1 MRSRNYAGALVAVA
15 LVTPLVARG
24 APDAS
29 GSDQYSAAITPT
41 AVQPSQSALY
51 EIDLKSHPRAPDSA
65 NEAEIDIPDGFS
77 IDTSPIAITSCS
89 ATVWDATVDTAASRI
104 VATSAP
110 GAELCPGGTLSVS
123 FSATGPAGE
132 DVYLWTTRL
141 TGASGPFTLAG
152 SQPTTTV
159 DGTAPET
166 SLDAHPP
173 NPSGRDASFSFSGN
187 DAGGT
192 GVAGFECDLDGGGFT
207 ACTSPQA
214 YSGLAD
220 GSHTFQVRAHD
231 AVGNIDPTPASFAW
245 TVDGTP
251 PDTSIEAHPPDP
263 NGVGDA
269 SFSFSGNDAGGT
281 GVAGF
286 ECDLDGGGFTACTSP
301 QAYSGL
307 ADGSHTFQ
315 VRAHDAVGNIDP
327 TPASFAWTVDGT
339 PPDTSIEA
347 HPPDPNGVG
356 DASFSFS
363 GNDAGGTGVAG
374 FECDLDGGGF
384 TACTSPQAYS
394 GLADGSHTFQVRAHD
409 AVGNIDPTPS
419 SFTWLIDTL
428 RPVVTLSDQPPTLT
442 NRTSATFSFSSS
454 QSGSTFACS
463 LDSGA
468 FTSCTSPLVYSN
480 LSDRA
485 HTFAVQATALG
496 NTGPATTYSWTVDT
510 TAPETAIVSGP
521 GTNSNSPAASFTF
534 TSSEAASTFL
544 CSLDSA
550 GLTPCTPPKTYA
562 GLGDGLH
569 TFRVQAVDAAGNADA
584 TPASYAW
591 TISEVG
597 PATADHTP
605 PGDVGHL
612 KRSVAYGLLKLTW
625 TSPPDGDF
633 DHVTVLV
640 STSAKRA
647 AGVVAY
653 QGPASTYTERRF
665 KNGLYY
671 RYVVVSYD
679 HSGNASHGIATVVP
693 ASVLLRSP
701 RDGATVRK
709 APSLVWTTVP
719 KATFYNV
726 QLYNRGRKV
735 LSAWPTAAKLALA
748 PKWSYAGRRF
758 KLERGAYEWYVWPA
772 FGTRSKFRYGQ
783 LLGQGTFRFR

>member
-173 NPSGRDASFSFSGN
+173 NPSGR
-187 DAGGT
+187 
-192 GVAGFECDLDGGGFT
+192 
-207 ACTSPQA
+207 
-214 YSGLAD
+214 
-220 GSHTFQVRAHD
+220 
-231 AVGNIDPTPASFAW
+231 
-245 TVDGTP
+245 
-251 PDTSIEAHPPDP
+251 
-263 NGVGDA
+263 DA

>member
-1 MRSRNYAGALVAVA
+1 MRSRNYAGALVAIA

-89 ATVWDATVDTAASRI
+89 ATVWDATVDAAASRI

-132 DVYLWTTRL
+132 DVYMWTTRL

-207 ACTSPQA
+207 ACTSPQG

-231 AVGNIDPTPASFAW
+231 AVGNIDPTPASF
-245 TVDGTP
+245 T
-251 PDTSIEAHPPDP
+251 
-263 NGVGDA
+263 
-269 SFSFSGNDAGGT
+269 
-281 GVAGF
+281 
-286 ECDLDGGGFTACTSP
+286 
-301 QAYSGL
+301 
-307 ADGSHTFQ
+307 
-315 VRAHDAVGNIDP
+315 
-327 TPASFAWTVDGT
+327 WTVDGT

-442 NRTSATFSFSSS
+442 NRTSATFSFSSN
-454 QSGSTFACS
+454 QSSSTFACS

-562 GLGDGLH
+562 GLGDGAH

>member
-1 MRSRNYAGALVAVA
+1 MRSRNYAGALVAIA

-89 ATVWDATVDTAASRI
+89 ATAWDATVDTAASRI

-220 GSHTFQVRAHD
+220 GSHTFQVRAHG

-245 TVDGTP
+245 T
-251 PDTSIEAHPPDP
+251 I
-263 NGVGDA
+263 
-269 SFSFSGNDAGGT
+269 
-281 GVAGF
+281 
-286 ECDLDGGGFTACTSP
+286 
-301 QAYSGL
+301 
-307 ADGSHTFQ
+307 
-315 VRAHDAVGNIDP
+315 
-327 TPASFAWTVDGT
+327 DGT

-510 TAPETAIVSGP
+510 TAPETAVVSGP

-569 TFRVQAVDAAGNADA
+569 TFRVQAVDAAGHADA

-591 TISEVG
+591 TIREVG
-597 PATADHTP
+597 
-605 PGDVGHL
+605 
-612 KRSVAYGLLKLTW
+612 
-625 TSPPDGDF
+625 
-633 DHVTVLV
+633 
-640 STSAKRA
+640 
-647 AGVVAY
+647 
-653 QGPASTYTERRF
+653 
-665 KNGLYY
+665 
-671 RYVVVSYD
+671 
-679 HSGNASHGIATVVP
+679 
-693 ASVLLRSP
+693 
-701 RDGATVRK
+701 
-709 APSLVWTTVP
+709 
-719 KATFYNV
+719 
-726 QLYNRGRKV
+726 
-735 LSAWPTAAKLALA
+735 
-748 PKWSYAGRRF
+748 
-758 KLERGAYEWYVWPA
+758 
-772 FGTRSKFRYGQ
+772 
-783 LLGQGTFRFR
+783 

>member
-1 MRSRNYAGALVAVA
+1 MRSRNYAGALVAIA

-89 ATVWDATVDTAASRI
+89 ATAWDATVDTAASRI

-132 DVYLWTTRL
+132 GVYLWTTRL

-327 TPASFAWTVDGT
+327 TPASF
-339 PPDTSIEA
+339 
-347 HPPDPNGVG
+347 
-356 DASFSFS
+356 
-363 GNDAGGTGVAG
+363 
-374 FECDLDGGGF
+374 
-384 TACTSPQAYS
+384 
-394 GLADGSHTFQVRAHD
+394 
-409 AVGNIDPTPS
+409 
-419 SFTWLIDTL
+419 TWLIDTL

-521 GTNSNSPAASFTF
+521 GTNSYSPAASFTF

-653 QGPASTYTERRF
+653 QGRASTYTERRF
-665 KNGLYY
+665 RNGLYY

-748 PKWSYAGRRF
+748 QKWSYAGRRF
-758 KLERGAYEWYVWPA
+758 KLERGAYQWYVWPA
-772 FGTRSKFRYGQ
+772 FGPRSKFRYGQ

>member
-327 TPASFAWTVDGT
+327 TPASF
-339 PPDTSIEA
+339 
-347 HPPDPNGVG
+347 
-356 DASFSFS
+356 
-363 GNDAGGTGVAG
+363 
-374 FECDLDGGGF
+374 
-384 TACTSPQAYS
+384 
-394 GLADGSHTFQVRAHD
+394 
-409 AVGNIDPTPS
+409 
-419 SFTWLIDTL
+419 TWLIDTL

-442 NRTSATFSFSSS
+442 NRTSATFSFSSN
-454 QSGSTFACS
+454 QSSSTFACS

-521 GTNSNSPAASFTF
+521 GTNSYSPAASFTF

>member
-173 NPSGRDASFSFSGN
+173 NPSGR
-187 DAGGT
+187 
-192 GVAGFECDLDGGGFT
+192 
-207 ACTSPQA
+207 
-214 YSGLAD
+214 
-220 GSHTFQVRAHD
+220 
-231 AVGNIDPTPASFAW
+231 
-245 TVDGTP
+245 
-251 PDTSIEAHPPDP
+251 
-263 NGVGDA
+263 DA

-597 PATADHTP
+597 RATADHTP

>member
-327 TPASFAWTVDGT
+327 TPASFAWT
-339 PPDTSIEA
+339 
-347 HPPDPNGVG
+347 
-356 DASFSFS
+356 
-363 GNDAGGTGVAG
+363 
-374 FECDLDGGGF
+374 
-384 TACTSPQAYS
+384 
-394 GLADGSHTFQVRAHD
+394 
-409 AVGNIDPTPS
+409 
-419 SFTWLIDTL
+419 IDTL

-521 GTNSNSPAASFTF
+521 GTNSYSPAASFTF

-544 CSLDSA
+544 CSLDAA

-562 GLGDGLH
+562 GLGDGAH

-653 QGPASTYTERRF
+653 QGRASTYTERRF
-665 KNGLYY
+665 RNGLYY

-735 LSAWPTAAKLALA
+735 LSTWPTAAKLALA
-748 PKWSYAGRRF
+748 QKWSFAGRRF
-758 KLERGAYEWYVWPA
+758 KLERGAYQWYVWPA
-772 FGTRSKFRYGQ
+772 FGPRSKFRYGQ

>member
-89 ATVWDATVDTAASRI
+89 ATAWDATVDTAASRI

-132 DVYLWTTRL
+132 GVYLWTTRL

-173 NPSGRDASFSFSGN
+173 DPNGRDASFSFSGN

-231 AVGNIDPTPASFAW
+231 AVGNIDPTPASF
-245 TVDGTP
+245 T
-251 PDTSIEAHPPDP
+251 
-263 NGVGDA
+263 
-269 SFSFSGNDAGGT
+269 
-281 GVAGF
+281 
-286 ECDLDGGGFTACTSP
+286 
-301 QAYSGL
+301 
-307 ADGSHTFQ
+307 
-315 VRAHDAVGNIDP
+315 
-327 TPASFAWTVDGT
+327 WTVDGT

-442 NRTSATFSFSSS
+442 NRTSATFSFSSN
-454 QSGSTFACS
+454 QSSSTFACS

-653 QGPASTYTERRF
+653 QGRASTYTERRF
-665 KNGLYY
+665 RNGLYY

>member
-1 MRSRNYAGALVAVA
+1 MVMRSRNYAGALVAVA

-173 NPSGRDASFSFSGN
+173 DPNGRDASFSFSGN

-231 AVGNIDPTPASFAW
+231 AVGNIDPTPA
-245 TVDGTP
+245 
-251 PDTSIEAHPPDP
+251 
-263 NGVGDA
+263 
-269 SFSFSGNDAGGT
+269 
-281 GVAGF
+281 
-286 ECDLDGGGFTACTSP
+286 
-301 QAYSGL
+301 
-307 ADGSHTFQ
+307 
-315 VRAHDAVGNIDP
+315 
-327 TPASFAWTVDGT
+327 
-339 PPDTSIEA
+339 
-347 HPPDPNGVG
+347 
-356 DASFSFS
+356 
-363 GNDAGGTGVAG
+363 
-374 FECDLDGGGF
+374 
-384 TACTSPQAYS
+384 
-394 GLADGSHTFQVRAHD
+394 
-409 AVGNIDPTPS
+409 

-510 TAPETAIVSGP
+510 TAPETA
-521 GTNSNSPAASFTF
+521 
-534 TSSEAASTFL
+534 
-544 CSLDSA
+544 
-550 GLTPCTPPKTYA
+550 
-562 GLGDGLH
+562 

-584 TPASYAW
+584 TSASYAW

-693 ASVLLRSP
+693 ASALLRSP

-709 APSLVWTTVP
+709 PPTLVWTVVP
-719 KATFYNV
+719 KATFYIV

-735 LSAWPTAAKLALA
+735 LSAWPAAAKLALA
-748 PKWSYAGRRF
+748 QKRSYAGRRF
-758 KLERGAYEWYVWPA
+758 KLERGAYQWYVWPA
-772 FGTRSKFRYGQ
+772 FGPRSKFRYGQ
-783 LLGQGTFRFR
+783 LIGQATFGFR

>member
-1 MRSRNYAGALVAVA
+1 MRSRNYAGALVAIA

-207 ACTSPQA
+207 ACTSPR
-214 YSGLAD
+214 AD
-220 GSHTFQVRAHD
+220 ERHTFQTRGLAAAAGIV
-231 AVGNIDPTPASFAW
+231 PPAASHAW
-245 TVDGTP
+245 TVVDAP
-251 PDTSIEAHPPDP
+251 PAASMDAHPPAP
-263 NGVGDA
+263 TGGGDA

-327 TPASFAWTVDGT
+327 TPASFAWPVDGT

-347 HPPDPNGVG
+347 
-356 DASFSFS
+356 
-363 GNDAGGTGVAG
+363 
-374 FECDLDGGGF
+374 
-384 TACTSPQAYS
+384 
-394 GLADGSHTFQVRAHD
+394 
-409 AVGNIDPTPS
+409 
-419 SFTWLIDTL
+419 
-428 RPVVTLSDQPPTLT
+428 
-442 NRTSATFSFSSS
+442 
-454 QSGSTFACS
+454 
-463 LDSGA
+463 
-468 FTSCTSPLVYSN
+468 
-480 LSDRA
+480 
-485 HTFAVQATALG
+485 
-496 NTGPATTYSWTVDT
+496 
-510 TAPETAIVSGP
+510 
-521 GTNSNSPAASFTF
+521 
-534 TSSEAASTFL
+534 
-544 CSLDSA
+544 
-550 GLTPCTPPKTYA
+550 
-562 GLGDGLH
+562 
-569 TFRVQAVDAAGNADA
+569 
-584 TPASYAW
+584 
-591 TISEVG
+591 
-597 PATADHTP
+597 
-605 PGDVGHL
+605 
-612 KRSVAYGLLKLTW
+612 
-625 TSPPDGDF
+625 
-633 DHVTVLV
+633 
-640 STSAKRA
+640 
-647 AGVVAY
+647 
-653 QGPASTYTERRF
+653 
-665 KNGLYY
+665 
-671 RYVVVSYD
+671 
-679 HSGNASHGIATVVP
+679 
-693 ASVLLRSP
+693 
-701 RDGATVRK
+701 
-709 APSLVWTTVP
+709 
-719 KATFYNV
+719 
-726 QLYNRGRKV
+726 
-735 LSAWPTAAKLALA
+735 
-748 PKWSYAGRRF
+748 
-758 KLERGAYEWYVWPA
+758 
-772 FGTRSKFRYGQ
+772 
-783 LLGQGTFRFR
+783 

>member
-89 ATVWDATVDTAASRI
+89 ATVWDATVDAAASRI

-132 DVYLWTTRL
+132 DVYMWTTRL

-231 AVGNIDPTPASFAW
+231 AVGNIDPTPASF
-245 TVDGTP
+245 T
-251 PDTSIEAHPPDP
+251 
-263 NGVGDA
+263 
-269 SFSFSGNDAGGT
+269 
-281 GVAGF
+281 
-286 ECDLDGGGFTACTSP
+286 
-301 QAYSGL
+301 
-307 ADGSHTFQ
+307 
-315 VRAHDAVGNIDP
+315 
-327 TPASFAWTVDGT
+327 WTVDGT

-758 KLERGAYEWYVWPA
+758 KLERGAYQWYVWPA

>member
-1 MRSRNYAGALVAVA
+1 MRSRNYAGALVAIA

-89 ATVWDATVDTAASRI
+89 ATAWDATVDTAASRI

-132 DVYLWTTRL
+132 GVYLWTTRL

-327 TPASFAWTVDGT
+327 TPA
-339 PPDTSIEA
+339 
-347 HPPDPNGVG
+347 
-356 DASFSFS
+356 
-363 GNDAGGTGVAG
+363 
-374 FECDLDGGGF
+374 
-384 TACTSPQAYS
+384 
-394 GLADGSHTFQVRAHD
+394 
-409 AVGNIDPTPS
+409 

>member
-1 MRSRNYAGALVAVA
+1 MRSRNYAGALVAIA

-132 DVYLWTTRL
+132 GVYLWTTRL

-173 NPSGRDASFSFSGN
+173 
-187 DAGGT
+187 
-192 GVAGFECDLDGGGFT
+192 
-207 ACTSPQA
+207 
-214 YSGLAD
+214 
-220 GSHTFQVRAHD
+220 
-231 AVGNIDPTPASFAW
+231 
-245 TVDGTP
+245 
-251 PDTSIEAHPPDP
+251 DP
-263 NGVGDA
+263 NG
-269 SFSFSGNDAGGT
+269 
-281 GVAGF
+281 
-286 ECDLDGGGFTACTSP
+286 
-301 QAYSGL
+301 
-307 ADGSHTFQ
+307 
-315 VRAHDAVGNIDP
+315 R
-327 TPASFAWTVDGT
+327 
-339 PPDTSIEA
+339 
-347 HPPDPNGVG
+347 

-428 RPVVTLSDQPPTLT
+428 RPVVMLSDQPPTLT
-442 NRTSATFSFSSS
+442 NRTSATFSFSSN
-454 QSGSTFACS
+454 QSSSTFACS

-521 GTNSNSPAASFTF
+521 GTNSYSPAASFTF

-544 CSLDSA
+544 CSLDAA

-562 GLGDGLH
+562 GLGDGAH

-653 QGPASTYTERRF
+653 QGRASTYTERRF
-665 KNGLYY
+665 RNGLYY

-693 ASVLLRSP
+693 ASALLRSP

-709 APSLVWTTVP
+709 PPSLVWTAVP

-748 PKWSYAGRRF
+748 QKWSYAGRRF
-758 KLERGAYEWYVWPA
+758 KLERGAYQWYVWPA
-772 FGTRSKFRYGQ
+772 FGPRSKFRYGQ
-783 LLGQGTFRFR
+783 LIGQATFGFR

>member
-173 NPSGRDASFSFSGN
+173 DPNGRDASFSFSGN

-192 GVAGFECDLDGGGFT
+192 GVAGFECALDGGGFT

-286 ECDLDGGGFTACTSP
+286 EGDLDGGGFTACTSP

-327 TPASFAWTVDGT
+327 TPASFARTVDGT

-347 HPPDPNGVG
+347 HPPDPNGGG

-409 AVGNIDPTPS
+409 AVGNIDPTPA
-419 SFTWLIDTL
+419 SFAWTVDGTPPDTSIE
-428 RPVVTLSDQPPTLT
+428 VHPPDP
-442 NRTSATFSFSSS
+442 NGVGDASFSFS
-454 QSGSTFACS
+454 
-463 LDSGA
+463 
-468 FTSCTSPLVYSN
+468 
-480 LSDRA
+480 
-485 HTFAVQATALG
+485 G
-496 NTGPATTYSWTVDT
+496 ND
-510 TAPETAIVSGP
+510 
-521 GTNSNSPAASFTF
+521 
-534 TSSEAASTFL
+534 
-544 CSLDSA
+544 
-550 GLTPCTPPKTYA
+550 
-562 GLGDGLH
+562 
-569 TFRVQAVDAAGNADA
+569 
-584 TPASYAW
+584 
-591 TISEVG
+591 
-597 PATADHTP
+597 
-605 PGDVGHL
+605 
-612 KRSVAYGLLKLTW
+612 
-625 TSPPDGDF
+625 
-633 DHVTVLV
+633 
-640 STSAKRA
+640 
-647 AGVVAY
+647 
-653 QGPASTYTERRF
+653 
-665 KNGLYY
+665 
-671 RYVVVSYD
+671 
-679 HSGNASHGIATVVP
+679 
-693 ASVLLRSP
+693 
-701 RDGATVRK
+701 
-709 APSLVWTTVP
+709 
-719 KATFYNV
+719 
-726 QLYNRGRKV
+726 
-735 LSAWPTAAKLALA
+735 
-748 PKWSYAGRRF
+748 
-758 KLERGAYEWYVWPA
+758 
-772 FGTRSKFRYGQ
+772 
-783 LLGQGTFRFR
+783 